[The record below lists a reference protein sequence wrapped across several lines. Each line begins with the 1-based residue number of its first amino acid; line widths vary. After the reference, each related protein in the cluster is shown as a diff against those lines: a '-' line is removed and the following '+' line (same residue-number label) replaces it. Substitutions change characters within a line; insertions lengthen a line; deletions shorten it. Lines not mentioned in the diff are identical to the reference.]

1 MKNLVGMA
9 IFASVVDAKSFSEAA
24 RRLGLSKS
32 MVSKEI
38 TKLEKSLGARLLNRT
53 TRNLSV
59 TEIGAA
65 YYEHCARVVQEANE
79 AELLVGRLHT
89 EPQGV
94 LKLTAPVALA
104 PCISHRRCRRFSRNT
119 LRYRSISPSVIVSS
133 ILPRKATTFRSASRE
148 NCLPTSCHVHWRRST
163 GWSAPHRNT
172 SKATVCQRR
181 RATSSDITVSS
192 TRMPT
197 QILNGAFAQETRRS
211 LCQYAEISG

>member
-94 LKLTAPVALA
+94 LKLTAPVAFRHPA
-104 PCISHRRCRRFSRNT
+104 YRTGAAGVSRAIPSDTDRSH
-119 LRYRSISPSVIVSS
+119 
-133 ILPRKATTFRSASRE
+133 
-148 NCLPTSCHVHWRRST
+148 H
-163 GWSAPHRNT
+163 
-172 SKATVCQRR
+172 Q
-181 RATSSDITVSS
+181 
-192 TRMPT
+192 
-197 QILNGAFAQETRRS
+197 
-211 LCQYAEISG
+211 